1 MLVIWDIDL
10 TLIDNAGFGHDEAA
24 RLLKARGIDWP
35 ADLTFAGRTDA
46 DIWGSVLGVQPG
58 DPELGDFLIELADA
72 CAVAP
77 WHGFPLP
84 GVRDVVSA
92 LARAGHSQTVVSGNM
107 AETGWLKLRHA
118 HLSEFMAPRF
128 SAFGDYAID
137 RSDLM
142 DVALMEWDGR
152 GPVVAVGDTP
162 SDAAAALESGIGFVG
177 VTTGRHTASD
187 LTAALINVNRL
198 PTPYFTDD
206 DMPDGT
212 AIIEDLRDTP
222 GVVKLLESM
231 AR

>member
-10 TLIDNAGFGHDEAA
+10 TLIDNAGFGHAEAD
-24 RLLKARGIDWP
+24 RLLEARGVKRP
-35 ADLTFAGRTDA
+35 VDLTFAGRTDA
-46 DIWGSVLGVQPG
+46 DIWGTVLGAQPG
-58 DPELGDFLIELADA
+58 DAELGDFLTDLADA
-72 CAVAP
+72 CAVAE
-77 WHGFPLP
+77 WKGFPLP
-84 GVRDVVSA
+84 GVREVVSS

-142 DVALMEWDGR
+142 NVALMEWGGR

-162 SDAAAALESGIGFVG
+162 ADAAAALESGIGFVG

-198 PTPYFTDD
+198 PTPYFTDED
-206 DMPDGT
+206 LPDGT
-212 AIIEDLRDTP
+212 AIIDDLTDTP
-222 GVVKLLESM
+222 AVIKLLESM